1 MKRSKSVFVI
11 LAFTLSSFVVA
22 KDHSFE
28 EGLDAISNGVGV
40 HVLCDGDHVALD
52 EKFSNN
58 GADCSRFMKDD
69 GKPGPLGNV
78 IANHIKEIGEE
89 SQFYRN
95 DLKGIEKVCPKWAEL
110 TPENK
115 TNFWI
120 WFIAA
125 ISWKES
131 TCGAAKKNAAATHG
145 VAVGHLQLNK
155 NRKDRAWRGGTSGDS
170 CKAPDISIDENNI
183 KCGLEILNEQL
194 KGKDGI
200 YEGSGDLFG
209 RSSNAYWQ
217 ALRTPDGGKIIDLVE
232 IHPFCK

>member
-1 MKRSKSVFVI
+1 MQRSKSIPVLI
-11 LAFTLSSFVVA
+11 LLFALHA
-22 KDHSFE
+22 KAHPLE
-28 EGLDAISNGVGV
+28 EGLKTLSNGVEV
-40 HVLCDGDHVALD
+40 SVFCDDEDVILH
-52 EKFSNN
+52 EKFSSN
-58 GADCSRFMKDD
+58 GADCSRFLKED
-69 GKPGPLGNV
+69 GKPGPLGDV
-78 IANHIKEIGEE
+78 ISNHIKSLGDE
-89 SQFYRN
+89 SQFLRN
-95 DLKGIEKVCPKWAEL
+95 DLKGIERVCPKWAEL

-131 TCGAAKKNAAATHG
+131 TCGAAKKNPAATHG

-155 NRKDRAWRGGTSGDS
+155 NRKDRSWRGGSSGNS
-170 CKAPDISIDENNI
+170 CNVPDISIDENNI

-209 RSSNAYWQ
+209 RGSNAYWQ
-217 ALRTPDGGKIIDLVE
+217 ALRTSDGGKIIDLVE
-232 IHPFCK
+232 VYPFCK